1 MFRGLYTA
9 STGMIN
15 NQHKIDSISNNL
27 SNVNTNGYKKDGV
40 ISESFPEQL
49 LRRINDSGQAKI
61 RPFKGVEVTRDG
73 DEYLL
78 QTKGAYFKIDTPAG
92 VGYDNEF
99 KFSVTEDGYLKTY
112 YKDNGQIK
120 SDGENYLLGEKGRIQ
135 ITGND
140 IEIDKE
146 GNIFAGG
153 ELIDKIITM
162 PNRHGVGT
170 IGNGVR
176 TDRIFTNFTQGNI
189 RKTDNQLDI
198 ALNGDGFFK
207 IQTEDGT
214 RYTRDGSFK
223 VSSEGILVTN
233 EGYKVM
239 GINGDINIENNT
251 LDFTNN
257 LDLVEIDNPEFLRKQ
272 GDNLYK
278 ILEGQTAEE
287 AAFTGEV
294 FSGYLEESNVETIKE
309 MVEMIST
316 MRNYEANQ
324 KNIQAYDGVLEKA
337 VNEIGRV

>member
-15 NQHKIDSISNNL
+15 NQHKMDSISNNL

-40 ISESFPEQL
+40 ISESFPESL

-73 DEYLL
+73 EEYLL
-78 QTKGAYFKIDTPAG
+78 QTQGGYFKIDTPAG
-92 VGYDNEF
+92 VGYDNKF

-140 IEIDKE
+140 IEIDEE

-153 ELIDKIITM
+153 ELIDKIVTIA
-162 PNRHGVGT
+162 NRHGVGT

-189 RKTDNQLDI
+189 RKTDNELDI

-207 IQTEDGT
+207 IQTEDGI

-223 VSSEGILVTN
+223 VNNQGILVTN

-239 GINGDINIENNT
+239 GVNGDINIGNNT